1 MEDPGD
7 TSVDLVCPAEDLGF
21 FFRTDVPGRRSRNR
35 PGLRELDGRGFGE
48 RHELLPHSAMAAV
61 RR

>member
-7 TSVDLVCPAEDLGF
+7 TSVELVRPAEDPGF
-21 FFRTDVPGRRSRNR
+21 FFRIDVPGGRGRNR
-35 PGLRELDGRGFGE
+35 PGLREVDDRGHGE